1 MSKPSQRSPE
11 RKLQV
16 VLSVLRGEV
25 SVAEAE
31 GSRHIAKTNG
41 TLPGALLV
49 LVLALVGLWTGWTEA
64 IFGWVFGHVGDA
76 IIGSVDHPTR

>member
-1 MSKPSQRSPE
+1 M
-11 RKLQV
+11 
-16 VLSVLRGEV
+16 
-25 SVAEAE
+25 
-31 GSRHIAKTNG
+31 AKTNG

-64 IFGWVFGHVGDA
+64 IFGWMFGHLADA

>member
-25 SVAEAE
+25 SVADRFSGCGPALQPGFDVAAAPADGAGAE
-31 GSRHIAKTNG
+31 LDG
-41 TLPGALLV
+41 PGELV
-49 LVLALVGLWTGWTEA
+49 AADHLVDG
-64 IFGWVFGHVGDA
+64 
-76 IIGSVDHPTR
+76 

>member
-25 SVAEAE
+25 WPSVRFENAGVA
-31 GSRHIAKTNG
+31 RH
-41 TLPGALLV
+41 
-49 LVLALVGLWTGWTEA
+49 
-64 IFGWVFGHVGDA
+64 
-76 IIGSVDHPTR
+76 GSVRLG

>member
-25 SVAEAE
+25 S
-31 GSRHIAKTNG
+31 IAPVRLAG
-41 TLPGALLV
+41 GAL
-49 LVLALVGLWTGWTEA
+49 TRRR
-64 IFGWVFGHVGDA
+64 HVW
-76 IIGSVDHPTR
+76 IHELS